1 MERIVTG
8 VLGGVGRIVNVVAK
22 ELIKGGMVIY
32 VVTLEV
38 CEVTSVVVGNMFEEA
53 EAELEGREPHYKEVP
68 KEDEEDLK
76 EVEKVVEEGAI
87 EILEVLI
94 V

>member
-1 MERIVTG
+1 
-8 VLGGVGRIVNVVAK
+8 
-22 ELIKGGMVIY
+22 MVIY
-32 VVTLEV
+32 VVSSEV
-38 CEVTSVVVGNMFEEA
+38 CEVTSVLVGNMFEEA